1 MGPRLLRNLW
11 DRRSGYVVCQAAG
24 QAIRLRCGPPVVSR
38 LIGVGLMKRR
48 LFLRTAVGLAAIS
61 ALLAMALATTGRL
74 QSAQAKAKGYLQI
87 TSVKMSPDT
96 LHLDRAGGPTC
107 GTGTVQLLVNRAKDL
122 SDPAVTVSLSEYSS
136 TRPGV
141 RVSVLPHS
149 GIGVTAT
156 VGSGATEGTFTFS
169 ICSTGGKA
177 GKVTLQAN
185 IIQWKPPSEYDIE
198 YPAPAERGRTSFTVA
213 E

>member
-24 QAIRLRCGPPVVSR
+24 QAGQAIRLRCGPTVVSR

-74 QSAQAKAKGYLQI
+74 QSAQAKARGYLQI
-87 TSVKMSPDT
+87 TSVKMSPGT
-96 LHLDRAGGPTC
+96 LHLDRARGPTC
-107 GTGTVQLLVNRAKDL
+107 GTGTVKLLVSRAKDL
-122 SDPAVTVSLSEYSS
+122 SDPVATVCLSEYSS
-136 TRPGV
+136 MPPGV
-141 RVSVLPHS
+141 RVSLVPDPR
-149 GIGVTAT
+149 IGVTAT

-169 ICSTGGKA
+169 VCSTGDKA
-177 GKVTLQAN
+177 GEV
-185 IIQWKPPSEYDIE
+185 
-198 YPAPAERGRTSFTVA
+198 
-213 E
+213 